1 MFDLPGPDRLLE
13 LPTLALKHQLT
24 VYDAAY
30 LEIAMRLALSIAPK
44 DNALKRAML
53 SCGVEAVQP
62 GIVAE

>member
-1 MFDLPGPDRLLE
+1 LE
-13 LPTLALKHQLT
+13 SPALALKYQLT

-30 LEIAMRLALSIAPK
+30 LELAIRLALPIATK